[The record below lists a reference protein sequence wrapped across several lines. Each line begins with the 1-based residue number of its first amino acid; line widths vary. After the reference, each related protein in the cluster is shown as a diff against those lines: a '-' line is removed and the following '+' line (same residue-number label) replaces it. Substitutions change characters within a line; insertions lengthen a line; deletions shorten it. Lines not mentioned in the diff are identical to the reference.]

1 VGRTRIVPPTPPDPL
16 ATPAQGR
23 ADMATWCGSSRSNY
37 FTVKDTGAFRVWA
50 DQLGIDVWEGDGLGL
65 SGRFAIAVV
74 DGSGWPSTRYSHDG
88 DDVDVDLT
96 AELATHL
103 VDGAVAII
111 METGAE
117 KLRYLQAGPKPST
130 AVVRP
135 AP

>member
-1 VGRTRIVPPTPPDPL
+1 MSGKAMD
-16 ATPAQGR
+16 
-23 ADMATWCGSSRSNY
+23 
-37 FTVKDTGAFRVWA
+37 
-50 DQLGIDVWEGDGLGL
+50 LGL

-74 DGSGWPSTRYSHDG
+74 DGSGWPSTRGSHDG

>member
-1 VGRTRIVPPTPPDPL
+1 MD
-16 ATPAQGR
+16 
-23 ADMATWCGSSRSNY
+23 
-37 FTVKDTGAFRVWA
+37 
-50 DQLGIDVWEGDGLGL
+50 LGL

-88 DDVDVDLT
+88 DDVDVDVDVDVDLT